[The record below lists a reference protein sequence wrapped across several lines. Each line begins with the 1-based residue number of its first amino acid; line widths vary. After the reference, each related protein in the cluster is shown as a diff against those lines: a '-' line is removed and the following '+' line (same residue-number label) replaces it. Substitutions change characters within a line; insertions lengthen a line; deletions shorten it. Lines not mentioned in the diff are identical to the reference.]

1 MPYDVEIK
9 TINGLVKT
17 EIKEITELENLLTQ
31 YYDTYLSVETKYIE
45 PVKKKVKIN
54 ENIKK

>member
-1 MPYDVEIK
+1 MPQEVEIK
-9 TINGLVKT
+9 TTNGLVKT
-17 EIKEITELENLLTQ
+17 EIKEIIELENLLIQ